1 MNIEVI
7 DRKNLTDKESQVL
20 SLLAAGYKTDGIAKR
35 VYASPKTVE
44 IHLSNIYAK
53 LDIQQNELN
62 ARVRAV
68 SEAWANNIIRLKA

>member
-7 DRKNLTDKESQVL
+7 DRRDFTDKEVRVL
-20 SLLAAGYKTDGIAKR
+20 SLLATGYKTDVIAKH
-35 VYASPKTVE
+35 VHVSPKMVE
-44 IHLSNIYAK
+44 NHLSNIYAK
-53 LDIQQNELN
+53 LDIQQNELH